1 MTMGSHQTTIGKS
14 QVHLTPR
21 RYAGF
26 DPHENEFEGV
36 ELAPLHPQDEVR
48 RTTIDLGRAE
58 YLKGLGWNWAAV
70 GRQLAVECGR
80 KIAYRGESV
89 RAAVLYATPKAL
101 ARSP

>member
-1 MTMGSHQTTIGKS
+1 MTMGSHQ
-14 QVHLTPR
+14 TPR

-26 DPHENEFEGV
+26 DPHEDEFEGV

-58 YLKGLGWNWAAV
+58 HLKGLGWSWAEV

-89 RAAVLYATPKAL
+89 RAAVLYATPVPRRKFAD
-101 ARSP
+101 A